1 MTRELTPL
9 YEADDVLPLAV
20 GHHQLVPLVLLQA
33 QTLQRVVLDK
43 VHPDNWHIKSNRL
56 VGLYIHFYL
65 NHLVPFIMMVAHF

>member
-43 VHPDNWHIKSNRL
+43 VHPDKWHIKSNL
-56 VGLYIHFYL
+56 LFGLYIS
-65 NHLVPFIMMVAHF
+65 I

>member
-20 GHHQLVPLVLLQA
+20 GHHQLVPLVLLQT

-43 VHPDNWHIKSNRL
+43 VHPDKWHIKSNRL
-56 VGLYIHFYL
+56 FGLQGVQKNCL
-65 NHLVPFIMMVAHF
+65 HLVSSIFLEQI

>member
-1 MTRELTPL
+1 MLTPL

-43 VHPDNWHIKSNRL
+43 VHPDKWHIKSNRL
-56 VGLYIHFYL
+56 FGLYISILTSFGTFY
-65 NHLVPFIMMVAHF
+65 HDGRPF